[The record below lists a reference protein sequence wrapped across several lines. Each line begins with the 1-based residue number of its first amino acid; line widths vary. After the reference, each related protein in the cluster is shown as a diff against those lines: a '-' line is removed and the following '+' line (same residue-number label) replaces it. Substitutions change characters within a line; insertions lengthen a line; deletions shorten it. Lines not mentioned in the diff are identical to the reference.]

1 MEKKK
6 KFFQVNVQKVEI
18 NEVFLDP
25 SSSYYEYAKSWTFE
39 NEKDAK
45 EYLRQRLNKKL
56 KKLDEQLNEL
66 VEERKQLVNT
76 ILTL

>member
-1 MEKKK
+1 MEEKT

-25 SSSYYEYAKSWTFE
+25 NSSYYEYAKPWTFK
-39 NEKDAK
+39 NEKDAT